1 MKPDRRSQ
9 LIENYEDAIFALA
22 MNDLMMDEGEYW
34 EEENERLKSD
44 KSFTLPEKMNQRCM
58 RAIERT
64 ISRRERRRTG
74 SAVWKVTA
82 RIAVAFMAVFIAFSF
97 SFMTVS
103 AVREPVLEF
112 FINNYGNGAFVR
124 VEPAIEDTG
133 MDFGPKWVPATPLQR
148 SIIADEENFHILRFD
163 YEDGS
168 YIKYK
173 EQWLGDGVNL
183 IDTEDVIFTKQDIND
198 KTIMFAQKNGV
209 ITCRWAETKDE
220 TDWVCEMSVY
230 GFDEKIVIRILDSFA

>member
-22 MNDLMMDEGEYW
+22 MNDLMIDEGEHW

-44 KSFTLPEKMNQRCM
+44 SSFKLPEKMNQRCM

-74 SAVWKVTA
+74 SAVWKVTT

-112 FINNYGNGAFVR
+112 FIVNFGNGAFVR
-124 VEPAIEDTG
+124 SEPSTVDTSIKI
-133 MDFGPKWVPATPLQR
+133 GPKWVPTGDWKLD
-148 SIIADEENFHILRFD
+148 IIADEVDMHVIRYD
-163 YEDGS
+163 YNNGR
-168 YIKYK
+168 YIEYR
-173 EQWLGDGVNL
+173 EQLADEELGI
-183 IDTEDVIFTKQDIND
+183 IDTENVEFSKQIINNRDVLIGKKEETTSIYWINNR
-198 KTIMFAQKNGV
+198 NG
-209 ITCRWAETKDE
+209 I
-220 TDWVCEMSVY
+220 DWYCDMCIY
-230 GFDEKIVIRILDSFA
+230 GFDDDIVLRILTSCD